1 MSTPAT
7 VITGLITAV
16 IIESIGTTPIQVAI
30 TSTTVPVIPAMLHR
44 RWLDKNATSSIEA
57 SVMTILPGTTAK
69 AATVITSRTR
79 CATLFNKG
87 ATTRL
92 DLSSIVIVA
101 ASGSGMALPPTMSRS
116 LTRSEFLLT
125 P

>member
-1 MSTPAT
+1 
-7 VITGLITAV
+7 
-16 IIESIGTTPIQVAI
+16 
-30 TSTTVPVIPAMLHR
+30 MLHR

-92 DLSSIVIVA
+92 DPSSIAIIA
-101 ASGSGMALPPTMSRS
+101 ASGSGVTLAADDEPWPDS
-116 LTRSEFLLT
+116 L
-125 P
+125 

>member
-57 SVMTILPGTTAK
+57 SVMTILHGTTAK
-69 AATVITSRTR
+69 AATVITSRKR
-79 CATLFNKG
+79 CATLLNKG
-87 ATTRL
+87 ATTQL
-92 DLSSIVIVA
+92 EPSSNAIIA
-101 ASGSGMALPPTMSRS
+101 ANGR
-116 LTRSEFLLT
+116 
-125 P
+125 